1 MVNLIDKY
9 LGESEKEVNW
19 KEFYDMAR
27 DTSGKTFKKFSGKYS
42 GPKFQMPHI
51 EDALKNTKDFKSFMK
66 IIKKFEVSEE
76 NILATIGSMGRM
88 PGTWGKRLGSFGTVL
103 YRALD
108 REGIAVISL
117 EPIGKFDN
125 ELIVNWKGKEKKIKL
140 TGDMS
145 ADKVIKKIKGNKK
158 I

>member
-1 MVNLIDKY
+1 MVTLVDKY
-9 LGESEKEVNW
+9 IGEAK
-19 KEFYDMAR
+19 KKTPGDM
-27 DTSGKTFKKFSGKYS
+27 S
-42 GPKFQMPHI
+42 
-51 EDALKNTKDFKSFMK
+51 
-66 IIKKFEVSEE
+66 E
-76 NILATIGSMGRM
+76 NILSTIGSIGRM

-108 REGIAVISL
+108 REGIEVIGL

-145 ADKVIKKIKGNKK
+145 ADKVIKKIKGK
-158 I
+158 

>member
-1 MVNLIDKY
+1 MVTLVNKY
-9 LGESEKEVNW
+9 LGEAK
-19 KEFYDMAR
+19 K
-27 DTSGKTFKKFSGKYS
+27 KT
-42 GPKFQMPHI
+42 P
-51 EDALKNTKDFKSFMK
+51 
-66 IIKKFEVSEE
+66 IKKSKCCGSKVVFNNATGDNVCSKCRNPVGKGDTYMSE
-76 NILATIGSMGRM
+76 NILSAIGSIGRM

-108 REGIAVISL
+108 REGIEVIGL

-145 ADKVIKKIKGNKK
+145 ADKVIKKIKGNKN